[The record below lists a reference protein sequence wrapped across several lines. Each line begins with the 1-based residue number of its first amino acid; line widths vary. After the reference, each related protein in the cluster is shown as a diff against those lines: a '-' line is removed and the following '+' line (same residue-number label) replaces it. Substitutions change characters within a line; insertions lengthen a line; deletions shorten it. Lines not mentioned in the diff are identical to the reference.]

1 MKPRLLIPVLMLTAL
16 QWGCLVQVTSVDD
29 PSAAFA
35 EALDEA
41 KRLNG
46 RSGPP
51 HHLQILA
58 FDEGDQKLVRLRLPI
73 WLLHHLDEDDLDL
86 DVHRDD
92 DGEKLKRHVRKH
104 LRPSEI
110 EKAELGV
117 VVEIEERSGDRVLIW
132 LS

>member
-1 MKPRLLIPVLMLTAL
+1 MKSPLIVPALLLAAL
-16 QWGCLVQVTSVDD
+16 QWGCLVQVKSVDD
-29 PSAAFA
+29 PAAAFA
-35 EALDEA
+35 DALAEAG
-41 KRLNG
+41 RLNG

-58 FDEGDQKLVRLRLPI
+58 FDDADRKLVRLRLPI
-73 WLLHHLDEDDLDL
+73 WLLEGLDEDDLDL
-86 DVHRDD
+86 DVHWDD

-104 LRPSEI
+104 LRLSEI
-110 EKAELGV
+110 EKAGLGV